1 MNKIF
6 SKSLKHTVVS
16 EILIFLLTIATS
28 QCFAQSPSA
37 TARPNAEKEKL
48 YSDIINSLFYYIQ
61 DNYVEEVDLEVLYQ
75 GAIKGM
81 LQALN
86 DPYSVYMP
94 KDEWRSLQDTTV
106 GSFGGVGL
114 SITKPTESTPEK
126 PAYVEVSQPIDNSP
140 GAMAG
145 IRAGDLIV
153 EIDGVDTASITM
165 NEVLDRLRGVVG
177 TKVKVKI
184 RRGKTM
190 EFEVELVRAIIE
202 NPTVKYGMIGTTG
215 YVRVTEF
222 SSTTAKRFQEAID
235 SFTKSGY
242 KALVIDLR
250 NNGGGLLT
258 AAVDIADKFIDKGV
272 IVSTKSRLSYENAVY
287 FAKKSKTTVKDIPT
301 IVLIN
306 GATASA
312 SEILSGALKDTKKA
326 YLVGEKT
333 YGKGSVQIPS
343 NLVSE
348 DGFKITVA
356 RYYSPSDTN
365 IDKVGIKPDKQVSY
379 EEFTEDEEKAYAEL
393 MKADVIAPYVENHP
407 TMTEK
412 DISSYAEELYKKY
425 PFDKR
430 VIRKLIR
437 NEYDRTQPAR
447 LYDLDYDIQL
457 NEALRILKEEDFSKL
472 MKNTKT
478 LKELEA
484 EAEKEKAS
492 NEKAAKESGK

>member
-1 MNKIF
+1 MNKLF
-6 SKSLKHTVVS
+6 TKSLKHTIVS
-16 EILIFLLTIATS
+16 EVLIFILTIATS
-28 QCFAQSPSA
+28 QCFAQSPAA

-61 DNYVEEVDLEVLYQ
+61 DNYVEEVDPEVLYQ

-81 LQALN
+81 LQALD

-94 KDEWRSLQDTTV
+94 RDEWRSLQDTTV

-114 SITKPTESTPEK
+114 SITKPTENTPEK
-126 PAYVEVSQPIDNSP
+126 PAYVEVAQPIDNSP

-153 EIDGVDTASITM
+153 EIDGVDTATITM
-165 NEVLDRLRGVVG
+165 NEVLDRLRGTIG

-190 EFEVELVRAIIE
+190 EFEVELVRAKIE
-202 NPTVKYGMIGTTG
+202 NPTVKFGMIGTTG
-215 YVRVTEF
+215 YIRITEF
-222 SSTTAKRFQEAID
+222 STTTAVRFQEALD
-235 SFTKSGY
+235 SLAKSKY
-242 KALVIDLR
+242 KSLVIDLR
-250 NNGGGLLT
+250 NNGGGLLS

-272 IVSTKSRLSYENAVY
+272 IVSTKSRLSFENAVY
-287 FAKKSKTTVKDIPT
+287 FAKKSRTTVSDVPT

-306 GATASA
+306 GGTASA

-343 NLVSE
+343 NLVNE

-365 IDKVGIKPDKQVSY
+365 IDKVGIQPDKKVSY
-379 EEFTEDEEKAYAEL
+379 PEFTEDEEKAYADL
-393 MKADVIAPYVENHP
+393 LKDDVIAPYVEDHP
-407 TMTEK
+407 NLSES
-412 DISSYAEELYKKY
+412 DISAYAEELYKKY
-425 PFDKR
+425 PVDRR

-437 NEYDRTQPAR
+437 NEFDRTQPAR

-457 NEALRILKEEDFSKL
+457 NEALRIFKEEDFKKL
-472 MKNTKT
+472 VSGSKT

-484 EAEKEKAS
+484 EAEKEKA
-492 NEKAAKESGK
+492 AKESGK